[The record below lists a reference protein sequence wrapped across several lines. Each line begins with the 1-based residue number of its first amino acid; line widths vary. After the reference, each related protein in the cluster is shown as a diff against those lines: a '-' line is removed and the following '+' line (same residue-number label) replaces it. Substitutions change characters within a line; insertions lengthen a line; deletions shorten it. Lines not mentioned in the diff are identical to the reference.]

1 MAPLSPVAVVLALLQ
16 RPWVKRTVIAV
27 AGGVALFTLFG
38 FFALPPIIRRVAE
51 RQISEQLGR
60 RASIGRIRVNPFALA
75 LEIDDLQ
82 VYEADGKTPF
92 VGFARFYVNAQLSS
106 IYRRAPVVKEV
117 SLAGL
122 RVPLVPLRPT
132 PDGFGDLSAYN
143 FSDILARLQAAA
155 AKNPPPP
162 PSPPSHE
169 PPRFSINNIRLSDG

>member
-1 MAPLSPVAVVLALLQ
+1 MASPSSAPASLARGFL
-16 RPWVKRTVIAV
+16 RKRWVRRTVIAV

-60 RASIGRIRVNPFALA
+60 RASIGRTRVNPFALA

-106 IYRRAPVVKEV
+106 IYRRAPVVKE
-117 SLAGL
+117 
-122 RVPLVPLRPT
+122 
-132 PDGFGDLSAYN
+132 
-143 FSDILARLQAAA
+143 
-155 AKNPPPP
+155 
-162 PSPPSHE
+162 
-169 PPRFSINNIRLSDG
+169 